1 MPDSPNY
8 YLTKEGLRGLKREYE
23 ELLKIRKLKS
33 KGDVPSVFHSEEL
46 SAEFVA
52 FREDLDLLESRI
64 EELEHI
70 LKNIELIKPPSPKER
85 DKVHLGATLKVEL
98 DDEID
103 EFTIVGTLEAN
114 PSQKKIS
121 NESPI
126 GKSLLGHRVGDI
138 VAAKTEMVNHICKIL
153 AIKYDNKK

>member
-1 MPDSPNY
+1 MPDQKY
-8 YLTKEGLRGLKREYE
+8 YLTKEGTKNIEKEYKR
-23 ELLKIRKLKS
+23 LLKLRKVKS
-33 KGDVPSVFHSEEL
+33 KERVPSVLHSEEL
-46 SAEFVA
+46 NAEFVA
-52 FREDLDLLESRI
+52 FREDIDLLESRI
-64 EELEHI
+64 EELEYI
-70 LKNIELIKPPSPKER
+70 LKNFELIKPPSRKER
-85 DKVHLGATLKVEL
+85 NTIHLGATLKVEL

-138 VAAKTEMVNHICKIL
+138 VTAKTEMVNHICKIL

>member
-1 MPDSPNY
+1 MADSPKY
-8 YLTKEGLRGLKREYE
+8 YLTKDGLKEIKREYKG
-23 ELLKIRKLKS
+23 LLKMRKLKS

-64 EELEHI
+64 AELEHI
-70 LKNIELIKPPSPKER
+70 LKNVELIKPPPPAER

-103 EFTIVGTLEAN
+103 EFTIVGTLEAD

-126 GKSLLGHRVGDI
+126 GKALIGHEVGDT
-138 VAAKTEMVNHICKIL
+138 VVTKTEMVNHVCKIL
-153 AIKYDNKK
+153 EIKYNKK